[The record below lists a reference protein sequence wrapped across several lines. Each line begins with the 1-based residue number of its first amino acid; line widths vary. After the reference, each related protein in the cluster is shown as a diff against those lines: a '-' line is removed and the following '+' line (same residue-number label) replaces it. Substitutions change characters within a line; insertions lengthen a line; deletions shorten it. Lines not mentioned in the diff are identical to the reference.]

1 MYIDVIIDNH
11 DLAQLVATAA
21 LAEGHEGGLLGEGPR
36 PGQHKLLVVLGLD
49 TGDALPARSQP
60 SYFYTD
66 NTPCGGDRELSASF
80 VAVMRNISQEL
91 LTSSWP
97 ARE

>member
-1 MYIDVIIDNH
+1 MNAMYIDVKIDNH
-11 DLAQLVATAA
+11 DLAQLVAAAA

-66 NTPCGGDRELSASF
+66 NTSASK
-80 VAVMRNISQEL
+80 
-91 LTSSWP
+91 SSI
-97 ARE
+97 RRFGYYRFHI